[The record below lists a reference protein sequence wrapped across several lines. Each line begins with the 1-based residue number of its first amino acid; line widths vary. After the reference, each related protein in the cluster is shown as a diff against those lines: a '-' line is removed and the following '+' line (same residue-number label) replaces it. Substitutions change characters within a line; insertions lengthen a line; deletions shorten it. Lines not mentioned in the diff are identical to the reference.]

1 MKRSI
6 FAVTVVA
13 WIGLAGC
20 QNTAGTVTDK
30 HMGVS
35 VAHSQVYPI
44 KNGLLYNL
52 NAFVGHSDR
61 KGYSI
66 ALTYSSTGLGWMF
79 FREAWSFGRQFE
91 YIVVDEHLAGCGGGS
106 CTIVEKGG
114 VRMSES
120 DVQKAAV
127 EGFEFKLVGKNGS
140 IEAKVPAEAF
150 QQVLDQMAHPT
161 AD

>member
-1 MKRSI
+1 MRPFNFGVTMTAAI
-6 FAVTVVA
+6 FLSA
-13 WIGLAGC
+13 C

-30 HMGVS
+30 HVGVS
-35 VAHSQVYPI
+35 VAHSQVYPL

-79 FREAWSFGRQFE
+79 FREAWSFGKKLD
-91 YIVVDEHLAGCGGGS
+91 YVVVDEQLAGCGGGS

-114 VRMSES
+114 IRMSAS

-127 EGFEFKLVGKNGS
+127 EGFEFKLLGKNGS

-150 QQVLDQMAHPT
+150 QQVLKQVAQPT
-161 AD
+161 T